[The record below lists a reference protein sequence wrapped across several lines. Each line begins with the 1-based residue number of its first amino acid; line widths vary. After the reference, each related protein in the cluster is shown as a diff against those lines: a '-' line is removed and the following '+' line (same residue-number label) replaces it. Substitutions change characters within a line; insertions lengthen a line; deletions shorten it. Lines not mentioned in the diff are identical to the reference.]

1 MPDLTPPPGHIAITQ
16 EDFQR
21 ALGWIYEIADAPSAD
36 PNESPED
43 GRDVSIALKL
53 GITSLAMK
61 PQYQRAA
68 SIIVRTYCDLIDIDH
83 DALEDHLT
91 KLAGLHRIN
100 NLGKQVDEG
109 EGHD

>member
-1 MPDLTPPPGHIAITQ
+1 MPDITPPHGHIAITH

-21 ALGWIYEIADAPSAD
+21 ALVWIYEIADSPSAD
-36 PNESPED
+36 PNESSQD

-61 PQYQRAA
+61 PQYQHAA

-83 DALEDHLT
+83 DLLEDYLT
-91 KLAGLHRIN
+91 KLTGIHRVN
-100 NLGKQVDEG
+100 ALGKQVDEG
-109 EGHD
+109 ENR